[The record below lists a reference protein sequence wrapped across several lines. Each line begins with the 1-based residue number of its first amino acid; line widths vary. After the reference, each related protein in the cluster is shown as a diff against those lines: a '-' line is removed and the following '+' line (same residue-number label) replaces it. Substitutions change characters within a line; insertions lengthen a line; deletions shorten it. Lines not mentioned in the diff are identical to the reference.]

1 MFFVL
6 FLVENLTVFNEKER
20 RIALIPCIVM
30 TLCQFW
36 HTHTIQVWGF
46 NRLSSQRFCQNLL
59 SNRRKSTS
67 HFLFIVTAHS
77 GLVGNYEETMEFKES
92 IRLLSERINEYKNIL
107 HSEEETKRFL
117 ILPFIEA
124 LGYDVYN
131 PFEIISELKCDIGI
145 KNGER
150 VDYAILINNK
160 PIILIECKRCEE
172 RDLTPHINQLYRY
185 YIASPETKLGILT
198 NGIVYRFYADLQR
211 PNIMDAQPF
220 YEIDMSNISDSEIE
234 ELKLFCKSY
243 FNIDAILNFARERKY
258 KKELETLIKNELLSP
273 SADLVRYFI
282 QKVYNENVNQDTFN
296 KLSCLVK
303 SIISDTYKTLKTP
316 TSISVNQTQIPI
328 YAKTVKN
335 YSDKD
340 YSRYS
345 VNGEGNYGK
354 CRTPAIV
361 VETYLRN
368 RGALTIDELKNTFPS
383 DLQGSHGVVRD
394 ELEVKDKELH
404 RFIPLIFGN
413 KRIYVSNQWTPANFS
428 KFMHYVNSNIEGITI
443 KKVE

>member
-1 MFFVL
+1 MPILAYPYYSSVRL
-6 FLVENLTVFNEKER
+6 Y
-20 RIALIPCIVM
+20 
-30 TLCQFW
+30 
-36 HTHTIQVWGF
+36 
-46 NRLSSQRFCQNLL
+46 RLSSQRFCQNLL

-67 HFLFIVTAHS
+67 HFLFGITPYS
-77 GLVGNYEETMEFKES
+77 GLVGIYEETMEFKES
-92 IRLLSERINEYKNIL
+92 IRQLSERINEYKNIL
-107 HSEEETKRFL
+107 HSEEETKRSL
-117 ILPFIEA
+117 ILPFFIV
-124 LGYDVYN
+124 LGYDVFN
-131 PFEIISELKCDIGI
+131 PSEFISEIKCDIGI

-150 VDYAILINNK
+150 VDYAILNDNK
-160 PIILIECKRCEE
+160 PVILIECKHCGV
-172 RDLTPHINQLYRY
+172 RDLTPHVNQLYRY
-185 YIASPETKLGILT
+185 YNASPETKLGILT

-273 SADLVRYFI
+273 SDDLVRYFI

-316 TSISVNQTQIPI
+316 TSISVNQPQTPI

-383 DLQGSHGVVRD
+383 DLQGSHGVVRS
-394 ELEVKDKELH
+394 ELEVKDKELR
-404 RFIPLIFGN
+404 RFIPLIYGN
-413 KRIYVSNQWTPANFS
+413 KRIYVSNQWAPANFS